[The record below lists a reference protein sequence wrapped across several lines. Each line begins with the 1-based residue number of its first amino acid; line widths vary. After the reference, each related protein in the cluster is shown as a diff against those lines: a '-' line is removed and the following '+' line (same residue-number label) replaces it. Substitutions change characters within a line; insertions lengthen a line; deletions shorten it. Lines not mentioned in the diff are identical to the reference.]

1 VTDATPG
8 ATPGTTAA
16 TGGILAADV
25 LARHGVGVVFT
36 LSGGHL
42 FPLYDGCVQRD
53 IRLVDTRHEQTATFA
68 AEGWAKVTRGVGV
81 AALTAGPGV
90 TNGISAITAAWMN
103 GSPLTVLGGRA
114 PQARWGSGSLQEL
127 DHVPIVASVTKTAST
142 ATTTARIPAEIDAA
156 LRAATTPHRGPT
168 FVDVPMDVFFAAA
181 EVVLPEASARGKS
194 AVEPDS
200 DAVAAVARLA
210 AKAAKPV
217 LVVGGDVYWAGAEAA
232 MCAAA
237 EAARIPVFV
246 NGLGRGTLPADHELA
261 FSRARSVALK
271 EADLVIVAGTPL
283 DFRLGFGRFG
293 DARVVHLAD
302 SPDNVSTNVALAGSA
317 AGDLERV
324 FALFGE
330 HATRG
335 ARPEHEPWI
344 ARLRD
349 EEDARRAKERD
360 WLEADTSPIHPAR
373 IYGELIPRLDR
384 DAIVIGDGGDFV
396 SYAGKLVD
404 TYTPGCFLDPG
415 PYGCLGMGSGYALAA
430 ALAHPERQVVLL
442 LGDGAAG
449 FSLMDFDTLVR
460 FGVNVVAIV
469 GNNGIWGLEKHPM
482 RMIYGYDVAA
492 ELRPGT
498 RYDEVV
504 RALGGDGELVR
515 EPDDVGPAL
524 DRAFESDG
532 PVLVNVLTD
541 PADAY
546 PRSSNLG

>member
-1 VTDATPG
+1 
-8 ATPGTTAA
+8 
-16 TGGILAADV
+16 
-25 LARHGVGVVFT
+25 
-36 LSGGHL
+36 
-42 FPLYDGCVQRD
+42 
-53 IRLVDTRHEQTATFA
+53 
-68 AEGWAKVTRGVGV
+68 V

-90 TNGISAITAAWMN
+90 TNGMSAITAAWMS
-103 GSPLTVLGGRA
+103 GSPVTVLGGRA

-127 DHVPIVASVTKTAST
+127 DHVPIVASVTKTAAT
-142 ATTTARIPAEIDAA
+142 ATATARIPLEIDAA
-156 LRAATTPHRGPT
+156 VRAATTPHRGPT
-168 FVDVPMDVFFAAA
+168 FVDIPMDLFFGAAD
-181 EVVLPEASARGKS
+181 ARPNDDDTAGPTS
-194 AVEPDS
+194 IEPDP

-210 AKAAKPV
+210 LDAERPV
-217 LVVGGDVYWAGAEAA
+217 VVVGGDVYWDGAESAMRAA
-232 MCAAA
+232 M
-237 EAARIPVFV
+237 ESARLPVFV
-246 NGLGRGTLPADHELA
+246 NGLGRGTIPADHELA
-261 FSRARSVALK
+261 YSRARSVALK

-302 SPDNVSTNVALAGSA
+302 SPEGISANVALSASVAGN
-317 AGDLERV
+317 LERV
-324 FALFGE
+324 FTMIAE
-330 HATRG
+330 HVQRG
-335 ARPEHEPWI
+335 ARRDHEPWI

-349 EEDARRAKERD
+349 EEVARRTKERD
-360 WLEADTSPIHPAR
+360 MLEADTTPIHPAR
-373 IYGELIPRLDR
+373 IYGELIPRLER

-415 PYGCLGMGSGYALAA
+415 PYGCLGSGSGYALAA

-460 FGVNVVAIV
+460 FGVKVVGIV

-482 RMIYGYDVAA
+482 QMIYGYDVAA
-492 ELRPGT
+492 ELRPET

-515 EPDDVGPAL
+515 EPGEIGPAL
-524 DRAFESDG
+524 DRAFAAAG
-532 PVLVNVLTD
+532 PVLVNIVTD